1 MQQNYPEA
9 IRLLE
14 EARELNPSDAQIN
27 LMLFSN
33 YRQVGNRS
41 RAAAAIQRYLRQRP
55 DDARRAEY
63 DAWLAENAPE

>member
-1 MQQNYPEA
+1 VQQDFPEA

-14 EARELNPSDAQIN
+14 EARELNPGDAQIN

-33 YRQVGNRS
+33 YRQIGNRS
-41 RAAAAIQRYLRQRP
+41 RAAAAIRRYLRQRP
-55 DDARRAEY
+55 DDANRAQY